1 MAWVRTMVLS
11 ASDESFLDRVAFDRL
26 KKVLHEGTNIN
37 FECYRESYL
46 KRRLKVRLTATKT
59 KTYPDYVNYLKANP
73 SEFDLLVNDLTINY
87 TKFFR
92 DPDVFLF
99 LQKTILPELFSSKRW
114 VRIWSAGCATGEEAY
129 SLAIL
134 VHEVLKHQV
143 KDVQVSIYASDLDRT
158 ALAKAKSGE
167 YTSRMVNGVEESI
180 LDRYFECDNGVYK
193 VKNEVKQLVHF
204 EEQDLMT
211 PPLRRNLDLIL
222 CRNVMIYFSK
232 EIQRKIYMNFY
243 DSLRHGGYLITGK
256 TELIA
261 GEAGTKF
268 VEFNPKCR
276 VYQKSAQATCL
287 EKPKLDFCRKVI
299 QGNS

>member
-1 MAWVRTMVLS
+1 MRLS
-11 ASDESFLDRVAFDRL
+11 VSGESFLDRAAFNKL

-46 KRRLKVRLTATKT
+46 KRRIKVRLTATKT
-59 KTYPDYVNYLKANP
+59 QTYTEYIRYLKDNP
-73 SEFDLLVNDLTINY
+73 NEYNLLINDLTINY

-92 DPDVFLF
+92 DPDVFVF
-99 LQKTILPELFSSKRW
+99 LKKTILPELFSSKRW
-114 VRIWSAGCATGEEAY
+114 VRIWSAGCATGEEPY

-134 VHEVLKHQV
+134 AHDVLKHRL

-158 ALAKAKSGE
+158 ALEKAKSGE
-167 YTSRMVNGVEESI
+167 YTSRMVNGVEEGI
-180 LDRYFECDNGVYK
+180 LGRYFELSNKTYR
-193 VKNEVKQLVHF
+193 VKDDVKRLVHF

-211 PPLRRNLDLIL
+211 PPRRRNLDVIL

-243 DSLRHGGYLITGK
+243 DSLRDGGYLITGK
-256 TELIA
+256 TELIP

-268 VEFNPKCR
+268 VDFDPGCR
-276 VYQKSAQATCL
+276 VYKKSSQATCL
-287 EKPKLDFCRKVI
+287 EKPKFDFCGKVI